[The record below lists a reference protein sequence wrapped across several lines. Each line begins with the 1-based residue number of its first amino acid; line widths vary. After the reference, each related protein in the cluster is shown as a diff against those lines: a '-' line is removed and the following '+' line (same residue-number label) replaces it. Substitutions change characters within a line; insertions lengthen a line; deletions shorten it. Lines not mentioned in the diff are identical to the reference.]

1 MSEGVQMDAGSRW
14 RLPEVRAFLT
24 PDRLRVIFA
33 FGAVVLVFVVGD
45 ILHTGFASAGSVKA
59 ILLTASFV
67 GFVAAGQTFVVLIG
81 GIDLSVPWVLNGA
94 AILLVTTSLGR
105 DSRAWWALPLTLGM
119 GMAVGACNG
128 IAVAFLAVPAVVIT
142 LAMNGVAQ
150 GLTLGLS
157 KGLTCS
163 SCASYTPKVVTD
175 AVTSKALGV
184 PTGLF
189 LWLGVILLITFLLSY
204 TTFGRRVYAIGNNPE
219 ASFLAGINVRLVTVV
234 LYMLSGLFAA
244 LAGITLAAY
253 GGQASLGMGDPY
265 LFQSIAAVVIGGVSI
280 LGGRGHYL
288 GTAAG
293 SITLVALL
301 SLLLAENMPDWGRDV
316 FYGCAILAILLLYGR
331 EKREA

>member
-1 MSEGVQMDAGSRW
+1 MSTQAEASSRR
-14 RLPEVRAFLT
+14 RLSELPAFLT

-45 ILHTGFASAGSVKA
+45 ILHPGFASAGSVKA
-59 ILLTASFV
+59 ILLSASFV

-94 AILLVTTSLGR
+94 AILFVTTSLGR
-105 DSRAWWALPLTLGM
+105 DSRTWWALPLSLAM

-142 LAMNGVAQ
+142 LAMNGVAE

-163 SCASYTPKVVTD
+163 SCASYTPGVVTD

-189 LWLGVILLITFLLSY
+189 LWLGVVLLITFLLSY
-204 TTFGRRVYAIGNNPE
+204 TTFGRRVYSIGNNPTGE
-219 ASFLAGINVRLVTVV
+219 LPRGYQRASRHGR
-234 LYMLSGLFAA
+234 A
-244 LAGITLAAY
+244 LHAQRALRRARRHRAR
-253 GGQASLGMGDPY
+253 SP
-265 LFQSIAAVVIGGVSI
+265 
-280 LGGRGHYL
+280 
-288 GTAAG
+288 TAARPRSG
-293 SITLVALL
+293 
-301 SLLLAENMPDWGRDV
+301 WGTRTSSS
-316 FYGCAILAILLLYGR
+316 R
-331 EKREA
+331 SPPS

>member
-1 MSEGVQMDAGSRW
+1 MSEGVQMDARSRW
-14 RLPEVRAFLT
+14 RLPELPPFLT

-45 ILHTGFASAGSVKA
+45 ILHPGFASAGSVKA

-105 DSRAWWALPLTLGM
+105 DSRAWWALPLTLAM

-128 IAVAFLAVPAVVIT
+128 IAVSFLAVPAVVIT

-175 AVTSKALGV
+175 AVTSKAFGV
-184 PTGLF
+184 PSGLF
-189 LWLGVILLITFLLSY
+189 LWLGVVLLITFLLSY
-204 TTFGRRVYAIGNNPE
+204 TTFGRRVYSIGNNPQ
-219 ASFLAGINVRLVTVV
+219 ASFLAGINVRLITVV

-253 GGQASLGMGDPY
+253 GGQASLGMGEPY

-293 SITLVALL
+293 SITLVALV

-316 FYGCAILAILLLYGR
+316 FYGCAILGILLLYGR
-331 EKREA
+331 EKRDV